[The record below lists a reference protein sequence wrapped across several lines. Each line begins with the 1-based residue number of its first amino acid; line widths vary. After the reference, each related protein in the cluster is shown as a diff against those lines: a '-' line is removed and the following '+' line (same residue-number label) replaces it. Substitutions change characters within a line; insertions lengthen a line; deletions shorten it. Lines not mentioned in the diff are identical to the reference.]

1 VVLISCTTYNAPA
14 RRLRRRAPPPPA
26 AIRRSIA
33 MCVATP
39 GTRRRLTKWR
49 RREPRL
55 RGVSRLSPGS

>member
-1 VVLISCTTYNAPA
+1 
-14 RRLRRRAPPPPA
+14 
-26 AIRRSIA
+26 

-55 RGVSRLSPGS
+55 RGVSRLSPGSEATWSERRNAACVVNLDTVTTFG